1 MSQTAELEVRKDQV
15 NDEVLQWVTFQLED
29 ETYGIN
35 VMQVREVLRYSE
47 IAPVPGAPDYVLG
60 IINLR
65 GNVVTVIDTRSR
77 FGLMQGEITDNTRI
91 IVIESDSQVIG
102 ILVDSVAEVV
112 YLRSSQIDT
121 TPSVGTD
128 ESAKFIQGVSNRD
141 GKLLILVDLN
151 KLLSDDEWEEMAH
164 L

>member
-1 MSQTAELEVRKDQV
+1 MSEVEVRKEHS
-15 NDEVLQWVTFQLED
+15 NDEVLQWVTFQLEE
-29 ETYGIN
+29 ETYGVN
-35 VMQVREVLRYSE
+35 VMQVREVLRYTE

-77 FGLMQGEITDNTRI
+77 FGLIQGEITDNTRI
-91 IVIESDSQVIG
+91 IVIESERQVIG

-112 YLRSSQIDT
+112 YLRSSEIDT
-121 TPSVGTD
+121 TPSVGTE
-128 ESAKFIQGVSNRD
+128 ESSKFIQGVSNRD

-151 KLLSDDEWEEMAH
+151 KLLSQEEWDDMAH

>member
-1 MSQTAELEVRKDQV
+1 MAEERNSNSNDQ
-15 NDEVLQWVTFQLED
+15 VLQWVTFRLEN

-35 VMQVREVLRYSE
+35 VMQVQEVLRYTE
-47 IAPVPGAPDYVLG
+47 IAPVPGAPSYVLG

-77 FGLMQGEITDNTRI
+77 FGLPSAELTENSR
-91 IVIESDSQVIG
+91 IVIIEAEKLVIG

-112 YLRSSQIDT
+112 YLRASEIDSA
-121 TPSVGTD
+121 PNVGTD

-141 GKLLILVDLN
+141 GELLILVDLN
-151 KLLSDDEWEEMAH
+151 KLLSDEEWDD
-164 L
+164 LNSF